1 MTNKQRLDLI
11 EKYIREHKYAD
22 LNTLAER
29 FDISLST
36 VRRALN
42 DLEVANVI
50 RRHHG
55 GASLVEEDS
64 NTGGYDFIT
73 QDNRNTEEKH
83 AIARTMADL
92 IEPGMTVLLDGGTTT
107 YTVAR
112 ALVDKRLVVITN
124 SLPIAAL
131 FGEVGS
137 SETIVTGGTVYSRL
151 GILYGPACEEAI
163 DRVHVD
169 IAVCGGAGLTAD
181 GIWNNNSFISAF
193 QKHMIRVCDKL
204 YFVIDS
210 SKHDKRALSL
220 VTRLEKCFTLITDKP
235 LPDDIAAKAAEVG
248 TEVIVAKP
256 AGKA

>member
-11 EKYIREHKYAD
+11 EKYIREHNYAD
-22 LNTLAER
+22 LHTLADK

-42 DLEVANVI
+42 DLEAANII

-55 GASLVEEDS
+55 GASLIEDDS
-64 NTGGYDFIT
+64 SGGGYDFIT
-73 QDNRNTEEKH
+73 QDNRNTAEKH
-83 AIARTMADL
+83 AIAQAMAER
-92 IEPGMTVLLDGGTTT
+92 IEPGMTVLLDGGTTS

-112 ALVDKRLVVITN
+112 ALVDKRLIVITN

-137 SETIVTGGTVYSRL
+137 SETIMTGGIVYSRQ

-169 IAVCGGAGLTAD
+169 IAVCGAAGMTAD
-181 GIWNNNSFISAF
+181 GLWNNNAFVSAF
-193 QKHMIRVCDKL
+193 QQRMIRVCDQL
-204 YFVIDS
+204 FFVLDS
-210 SKHDKRALSL
+210 SKHGKRALSR
-220 VTRLEKCFTLITDKP
+220 VTRLENTFTVITDAEP
-235 LPDDIAAKAAEVG
+235 PADIRTAADEVG
-248 TEVIVAKP
+248 TQIVVAP
-256 AGKA
+256 PTEH